1 MNALG
6 ALFYNELK
14 DQNQAC
20 EWFRKAAERGCAR
33 ALNNLGI
40 CYELGHGT
48 EKDTDQALQ
57 LYKESAHKGY
67 LPALLNV
74 GLLTY

>member
-6 ALFYNELK
+6 SLFYNELK
-14 DQNQAC
+14 DYNQAA

-40 CYELGHGT
+40 CYEQG
-48 EKDTDQALQ
+48 
-57 LYKESAHKGY
+57 KGVEIDMDM
-67 LPALLNV
+67 AF
-74 GLLTY
+74 